1 MKSIIFAMLIGC
13 SKKTE
18 TASTSTEAS
27 KTSASSDEK
36 VTVISVS
43 NPGPKTNSGSI
54 EIKAIVREAD
64 ETTENTS
71 KTEGS
76 ETTENSSEK
85 SDETTTD

>member
-13 SKKTE
+13 GKKTE
-18 TASTSTEAS
+18 TAATSTESA
-27 KTSASSDEK
+27 KTSTSSDEK

-64 ETTENTS
+64 KTTENTS
-71 KTEGS
+71 ESEGT

-85 SDETTTD
+85 NDETTID

>member
-13 SKKTE
+13 GKKTE
-18 TASTSTEAS
+18 TAATNTESA

-71 KTEGS
+71 ESEGS
-76 ETTENSSEK
+76 ETTESSSEK
-85 SDETTTD
+85 NDETTTD